1 MGQAARRTNHL
12 TGGLELPHP
21 WGREWGGSGGWIHH
35 PWPMVS
41 QSRLHDEAS
50 VKTQKE
56 GDQRPCG
63 LGITWGLGDSAPRPE
78 RVWKLLATPS
88 PGMSPIRLF
97 PGCAL

>member
-1 MGQAARRTNHL
+1 M
-12 TGGLELPHP
+12 
-21 WGREWGGSGGWIHH
+21 
-35 PWPMVS
+35 
-41 QSRLHDEAS
+41 
-50 VKTQKE
+50 KTQKE